1 MLEMLTQIDAE
12 GLKDISSNSEMKCG
26 NWCSL
31 LNALYN
37 VVQYIPWLC
46 IFLACVRKRSRRMS
60 PETLRYTYCIY
71 ICKQLD
77 TYTEYTELVAGI
89 IGNHAMQSP
98 ESKAL
103 RLPCSVA
110 SGTNKEVKG
119 LKQRLG
125 MDVSSVG
132 GNIT

>member
-1 MLEMLTQIDAE
+1 MWYSTFLGFVYSWHVYVSVADECLRRRY
-12 GLKDISSNSEMKCG
+12 DIHTV
-26 NWCSL
+26 
-31 LNALYN
+31 Y
-37 VVQYIPWLC
+37 
-46 IFLACVRKRSRRMS
+46 
-60 PETLRYTYCIY
+60 IY